1 MRKRDLEKFKKMLL
15 DMKAELERDWE
26 HFEEEN
32 LGKNLRDQVGQ
43 VSSFTTH
50 PADMS
55 TVIDEQERAFLLA
68 GHEKEILN
76 AIDRALKRI
85 EDGTYGK
92 CVMCGADISI
102 ERLKAIPYA
111 EYCIECQ
118 EKIEMEELI
127 EKEE

>member
-1 MRKRDLEKFKKMLL
+1 MRKRELERFKKMLL
-15 DMKAELERDWE
+15 DMKAELEKDWE

-32 LGKNLRDQVGQ
+32 LSKSLRDQVGQ

-50 PADMS
+50 PADMGS
-55 TVIDEQERAFLLA
+55 VTDEQERAFLLA

-76 AIDRALKRI
+76 AIERALKRI

-92 CVMCGADISI
+92 CVMCGAPISI

-127 EKEE
+127 EER

>member
-1 MRKRDLEKFKKMLL
+1 MRKRDLERFRKMLL

-32 LGKNLRDQVGQ
+32 LSKSLRDQVGQ

-50 PADMS
+50 PADMGS
-55 TVIDEQERAFLLA
+55 VTDEQERAFLLA
-68 GHEKEILN
+68 GHEKQILD

-92 CVMCGADISI
+92 CVMCGAPISK

-118 EKIEMEELI
+118 EKIEAEELI
-127 EKEE
+127 EER